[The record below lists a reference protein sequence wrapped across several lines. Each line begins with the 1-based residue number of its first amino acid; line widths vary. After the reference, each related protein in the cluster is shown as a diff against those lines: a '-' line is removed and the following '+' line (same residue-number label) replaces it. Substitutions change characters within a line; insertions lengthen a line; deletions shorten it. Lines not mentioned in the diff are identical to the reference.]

1 VFGAAGSEIDR
12 AELGLWRVLATAT
25 AVMAVLSWPL
35 WAGTG
40 GLARVPFLAGLP
52 RPPAFADGLAACG
65 LVASLLLAG
74 LQGRGRRYAY
84 ASALTLLAALVVE
97 DQHRLQAWAYQFVA
111 VGFFLAA
118 LPRGEGLRAVRWWFA
133 ALYLH
138 SGLSKLDASFCQE
151 LGPVFL
157 RTAVAPLG
165 LDPSRW
171 PAAARTAAVLA
182 MPAWEV
188 AVAAALVMPRGR
200 RWGRVGAAAFH
211 GALVVVLGP
220 LGLGHSAIVVV
231 WNVALLFEVWI
242 AFGPDLAAPAAAPV
256 RSPRRW
262 PVWALFWAGVLL
274 PFGERW
280 GAFDAWPSHAL
291 YASHVERLRVLIH
304 ESEVMRYPEA
314 VRGHLRPGGGVWR
327 SLDLTGWSRSAR
339 GTPVYPQNR
348 ACLGLGESLAAR
360 YGGRLVRVVAFGP
373 ADRWTGRRERV
384 EAVGLT
390 EIRRLGRR
398 FRLNA
403 RPADGSGIEKAKR
416 TTPHGEG

>member
-1 VFGAAGSEIDR
+1 MSGAVGGSTDP
-12 AELGLWRVLATAT
+12 AELALRRVLAVAT
-25 AVMAVLSWPL
+25 AVMTVLSWPL

-40 GLARVPFLAGLP
+40 GVPRVPFLSGLP
-52 RPPAFADGLAACG
+52 SPPGGADGLAACA

-74 LQGRGRRYAY
+74 LPGRGWRYAY
-84 ASALTLLAALVVE
+84 ASALVLFAALVVE
-97 DQHRLQAWAYQFVA
+97 DQHRFQPWAYQFVA
-111 VGFFLAA
+111 MGFFLAA
-118 LPRGEGLRAVRWWFA
+118 SPGGGGLRLVRWWFA

-165 LDPSRW
+165 LDPARW
-171 PAAARTAAVLA
+171 PAAARTAVVLA

-188 AVAAALVMPRGR
+188 AVAAALVIPRGR
-200 RWGRVGAAAFH
+200 RPGKLGAVAFH
-211 GALVVVLGP
+211 GALVGVLGP
-220 LGLGHSAIVVV
+220 LGMGHSAIVVV
-231 WNVALLFEVWI
+231 WNLALLVEVWI
-242 AFGPDLAAPAAAPV
+242 AFGPDLAAPAADPF

-262 PVWALFWAGVLL
+262 PVWAVFGAGVLL

-304 ESEVMRYPEA
+304 ESEVGLYPAA
-314 VRGHLRPGGGVWR
+314 VRAHLGPGDGVWR
-327 SLDLTGWSRSAR
+327 ALDLTGWSRSER

-348 ACLGLGESLAAR
+348 ACLGLAESLAAR

-373 ADRWTGRRERV
+373 GDRWTGRRARV
-384 EAVGLT
+384 EAVGLA
-390 EIRRLGRR
+390 EIRGLGRR

-403 RPADGSGIEKAKR
+403 HPADGPGTDPAAPP
-416 TTPHGEG
+416 TPQR